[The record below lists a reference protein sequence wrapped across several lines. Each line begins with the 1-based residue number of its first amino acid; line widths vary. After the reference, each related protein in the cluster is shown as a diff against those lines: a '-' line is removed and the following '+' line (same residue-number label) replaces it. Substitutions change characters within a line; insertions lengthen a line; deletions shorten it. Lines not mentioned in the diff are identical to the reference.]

1 MAKDLSVEV
10 SLKDTDIFK
19 EFIKIVQDILEDD
32 RVPVD
37 VKHKIRNRVKELTD
51 KGEKNNG

>member
-1 MAKDLSVEV
+1 MAKSLSVKV

-19 EFIKIVQDILEDD
+19 EFVKIVLDVLEDG

-37 VKHKIRNRVKELTD
+37 VKHKIRDRVKELTNKED
-51 KGEKNNG
+51 EK

>member
-1 MAKDLSVEV
+1 MAKELAVDI

-19 EFIKIVQDILEDD
+19 EFIKIVQDILEDG

-37 VKHKIRNRVKELTD
+37 VKHKIRNRIKELTD
-51 KGEKNNG
+51 KEDEK